1 MGSEAIERLSMGKGA
16 PTCRG
21 FLFFFKKIGDNHF
34 NYNTKKMTITYKS
47 DVMPATEVIV
57 DLYNS
62 AGLNRPTTDY
72 RRISQMYVNSNLIVT
87 AWDEDEL
94 VGISRSLTDF
104 SYCCYLSD
112 LAVMEGY
119 KCKGIGRRMI
129 ELTKEVLGGQ
139 TMLLLLAAPSAME
152 YYPKV
157 GLEKVANGFII
168 KRTS

>member
-1 MGSEAIERLSMGKGA
+1 MSGLS
-16 PTCRG
+16 
-21 FLFFFKKIGDNHF
+21 FLFSKKLATTISIKIP
-34 NYNTKKMTITYKS
+34 KKMTITYKS
-47 DVMPATEVIV
+47 DVIPAIEVIV

-112 LAVMEGY
+112 LAVREGY

-129 ELTKEVLGGQ
+129 EITKEVVGGQ

-157 GLEKVANGFII
+157 GLEKVENGFII